1 MENIVDNTDSAM
13 PDPSADQ
20 AISLWKL
27 SCENLSLGARQA
39 LQPLLAQIHPVA
51 LRDDC
56 LVIAVPNSFVKNQ
69 IVDRHLD
76 SFLEAIGSCGKTMDL
91 EVLVSDVSE
100 AGATTTDT
108 SPLDRHVVPLSGNA
122 SRKTVHV
129 LEQPSSGRAPTLR
142 SPLAD
147 TLDPRF
153 TFDDFV
159 IGPSNRF
166 AHAAAM
172 AVAEAPGKAYNP
184 LFIHGGVG
192 LGKTHLLHA
201 IGNYV
206 IQADPTRRAIYVST
220 ETLMTEFVDAIRKS
234 DTTSFK
240 KIYRGCDILLVDDV
254 QFMEGRTGQFHEEF
268 FHTFN
273 ALHGAAKQIVITS
286 DRAPRSFHTIEDR
299 LRSRFMSGLLVDV
312 QPPDVETRLAILQKK
327 AEYDRVQ
334 VPNDVLELIA
344 TRITDNIRELEGALV
359 RLAAYASLD
368 HRPLDLSLAQS
379 VLADFADQNSS
390 RPITPQLIIEHTS
403 QLFGFTQ
410 EDICGTNRSRP
421 LVLARQIAMYV
432 CRELTNHSYPSIAK
446 VFGGRDHTTVIHSV
460 DKVTRLM
467 RERRSIYDQVT
478 ELIHRIRQD
487 VGADP
492 G

>member
-1 MENIVDNTDSAM
+1 VENIVDNIDVTM
-13 PDPSADQ
+13 PDPTEDQ

-27 SCENLSLGARQA
+27 SCENLSLGTRQT
-39 LQPLLAQIHPVA
+39 LEPLLAQIRPVA
-51 LRDDC
+51 VQGDC
-56 LVIAVPNSFVKNQ
+56 LIIAVPNSFVKNQ
-69 IVDRHLD
+69 IIDRHLP
-76 SFLEAIGSCGKTMDL
+76 SFLEAIRSGGKAMDL
-91 EVLVSDVSE
+91 AVLVSDLPD
-100 AGATTTDT
+100 AGTRQGAP
-108 SPLDRHVVPLSGNA
+108 SPVDPPRGSLSHNEPDEPVRA
-122 SRKTVHV
+122 ANH
-129 LEQPSSGRAPTLR
+129 PSPGRAPMLR
-142 SPLAD
+142 SPLTD

-153 TFDDFV
+153 TFEDFV

-206 IQADPTRRAIYVST
+206 TQADPTRRAIYVST

-327 AEYDRVQ
+327 AEYDGVQ

-368 HRPLDLSLAQS
+368 HRPLDISLAQA

-403 QLFGFTQ
+403 QMFGFSQ

-487 VGADP
+487 VGAP
-492 G
+492 PQ

>member
-1 MENIVDNTDSAM
+1 MENIVDNSDFTR
-13 PDPSADQ
+13 PDPTAEQ
-20 AISLWKL
+20 ALSLWKV
-27 SCENLSLGARQA
+27 SCENLPGDARLSLE
-39 LQPLLAQIHPVA
+39 PLLAQIHPVA
-51 LRDDC
+51 LRENC

-69 IVDRHLD
+69 IAERHLT
-76 SFLEAIGSCGKTMDL
+76 SFLQAIRSCGKPLDL
-91 EVLVSDVSE
+91 EILISDLPEHATIQSDVPSPSRSTVTLPTQ
-100 AGATTTDT
+100 GSHLIGTT
-108 SPLDRHVVPLSGNA
+108 SNGGGLS
-122 SRKTVHV
+122 V
-129 LEQPSSGRAPTLR
+129 R

-153 TFDDFV
+153 TFEDFV

-334 VPNDVLELIA
+334 VPNEVLELIA

-368 HRPLDLSLAQS
+368 HRPLDIALAQS

-390 RPITPQLIIEHTS
+390 RPITPQLIIDHTS
-403 QLFGFTQ
+403 QMFGFSQ

-487 VGADP
+487 VGDSP
-492 G
+492 Q